1 MKTLAPAQVSAFLD
15 AIAQARLELHGLVI
29 LQHGKTVAEGWWHPY
44 RADVRH
50 QLFSLSKSF
59 TSTAA
64 GFAVTEGLISLDD
77 PVLSFFPTKAPKEP
91 NDFLKAM
98 KIRHLLSMN
107 TGHETEPHITESRD
121 WVKGFLAAPPTKEPG
136 THFLYNSMA
145 TYMVSA
151 IITKVTGQTVRD
163 YLMPRLFTPLGI
175 PEPEWDTCPLGISTG
190 GWGLWLNTREIS
202 RFGQFLLQKGEYEG
216 KRLLPASWIETAS
229 SIHSDNGIGQ
239 GSDWNQGYGFQFW
252 RCKNGFYRG
261 DGAFGQFC
269 IVMEAYDMVVAANSG
284 TNDMGGVMD
293 LMWQH
298 LIPTGSAKAS
308 KKDAAA
314 LAEKLAVLA
323 YAPPALDGT
332 PESAAKDFGTW
343 IGSQWDFEKNELG
356 FTGLA
361 FDMQRG
367 KRCVILEDG
376 RGPHRVPF
384 GWGTWSVSNGTLP
397 QFSPRKR
404 RKYETQASARWIGK
418 NKLELIIRFPETP
431 AWYTLVCT
439 KKRTGMEMAPT
450 VNISFGPT
458 TLPVLMGRK
467 RTTTP

>member
-1 MKTLAPAQVSAFLD
+1 MKALAPSQVSAFLD
-15 AIAQARLELHGLVI
+15 DIAAANLELHGLVI
-29 LQHGKTVAEGWWHPY
+29 LQHGKTIAEGWWHPY

-91 NDFLKAM
+91 NEHLKAM

-107 TGHETEPHITESRD
+107 TGHETEPQITESRD

-151 IITKVTGQTVRD
+151 IITKVTGMTVRD

-175 PEPEWDTCPLGISTG
+175 PEPEWDTCPKGISTG

-202 RFGQFLLQKGEYEG
+202 RFGQFLLEKGKCDG
-216 KRLLPASWIETAS
+216 KQLLPAAWIETAS

-252 RCKNGFYRG
+252 RCKHGFYRG
-261 DGAFGQFC
+261 DGAFGQYC
-269 IVMEAYDMVVAANSG
+269 IVMEAHDMVIAANSG

-293 LMWQH
+293 LMWKH
-298 LIPTGSAKAS
+298 LIPAVSGKAS
-308 KKDAAA
+308 KKDADA
-314 LAEKLAVLA
+314 LTTRLAGLA
-323 YAPPALDGT
+323 YAPPAPEGSAEAADKAFEGWAGT
-332 PESAAKDFGTW
+332 TW
-343 IGSQWDFEKNELG
+343 DVEKNDIGLKCIG
-356 FTGLA
+356 FDTL
-361 FDMQRG
+361 RG
-367 KRCVILEDG
+367 KSCLIMEDG
-376 RGPHRVPF
+376 RGAHRVPF
-384 GWGTWSVSNGTLP
+384 GWGEWRESHGTLA
-397 QFSPRKR
+397 QFSPKKR
-404 RKYETQASARWIGK
+404 RKYATFASARWIGK
-418 NKLELIIRFPETP
+418 DKLELTVRFPETP
-431 AWYTLVCT
+431 AWYRVEYT
-439 KKRTGMEMAPT
+439 KKRTGMEVSVS
-450 VNISFGPT
+450 VNVSFGPT
-458 TLPVLMGRK
+458 VMPVLKAKK
-467 RTTTP
+467 RVIAP